1 VTSVPDSVLIV
12 GAKLFDGERF
22 LPRGCVLVLEGRVAA
37 LDPRLTAPAG
47 VPVVDARGG
56 TVLPGLID
64 AHVHV
69 FPGALQSA
77 LRSGVTTELD
87 MFADPALVAALVQ
100 QASSDPSAADL
111 RSAGIGATA
120 PGGHPTR
127 LITQGLLSPFPT
139 VAGPAQ
145 AEAFV
150 AARVAEG
157 SHFLK
162 VVLEDGTTTG
172 HAVPTLTADTVQ
184 ALVAAAH
191 AQGLLVVAHALTQAH
206 ALLAV
211 GAGVDGL
218 AHLFLDEPLS
228 PQLLHAAVH
237 RDVFM
242 IPTLT
247 SLAAR
252 SGHNRGR
259 ALAADPHLG
268 SALNP
273 RQRATLTMD
282 FPVGPGARADLAHA
296 MSAVARLHRTGLRL
310 LAGTDAS
317 SPGTAHGASLHDEL
331 HLLVQAGLSP
341 TAALAA
347 ATSAPA
353 AAFGLTDRGGIAP
366 GMRADLVLVQ
376 GDPEHD
382 ITRTRTIEQV
392 WRAGHPASRSPI
404 AE

>member
-1 VTSVPDSVLIV
+1 MTSVPDSVAIM
-12 GAKLFDGERF
+12 GAKLFDGHGF
-22 LPRGCVLVLEGRVAA
+22 LPRGCVLVIDGRIAA
-37 LDPRLTAPAG
+37 LGPRLTAPEG

-69 FPGALQSA
+69 FPGALHAA
-77 LRSGVTTELD
+77 LRAGVTTELD
-87 MFADPALVAALVQ
+87 MFADPDLVRALTQ
-100 QASSDPSAADL
+100 QAASDPSAADL

-120 PGGHPTR
+120 PGGHPSR
-127 LITQGLLSPFPT
+127 LVAQGLLPPFPT
-139 VAGPAQ
+139 VDGPDD

-157 SHFLK
+157 SSYLK
-162 VVLEDGTTTG
+162 VILEDGTTTG
-172 HAVPTLTADTVQ
+172 HAVPTLTAATVE

-191 AQGLLVVAHALTQAH
+191 ARGLLVVAHALTQAH

-218 AHLFLDEPLS
+218 AHLFLDEPPS
-228 PQLLHAAVH
+228 PQFLQAASD
-237 RDVFM
+237 RGVF
-242 IPTLT
+242 IVPTLT

-252 SGHNRGR
+252 SGQNRGR
-259 ALAADPHLG
+259 ALIADPHLG
-268 SALNP
+268 PALDP
-273 RQRATLTMD
+273 RQRAMLSMD
-282 FPVGPGARADLAHA
+282 FPAGPGARADLAHA
-296 MSAVARLHRTGLRL
+296 VSAVAELHQNGLRL

-317 SPGTAHGASLHDEL
+317 SPGTAHGVSLHDEL
-331 HLLVQAGLSP
+331 DLLVQAGLSP

-353 AAFGLTDRGGIAP
+353 AVFGLTDRGDIAP
-366 GMRADLVLVQ
+366 GMRADLLLVAS
-376 GDPEHD
+376 DPEHD
-382 ITRTRTIEQV
+382 ITATRTIEQV
-392 WRAGHPASRSPI
+392 WRAGHSAPRSPV

>member
-1 VTSVPDSVLIV
+1 M
-12 GAKLFDGERF
+12 
-22 LPRGCVLVLEGRVAA
+22 
-37 LDPRLTAPAG
+37 TAPAG

-56 TVLPGLID
+56 TLLPGLTD

-69 FPGALQSA
+69 FPGALHAA
-77 LRSGVTTELD
+77 LRVGVTTELD
-87 MFADPALVAALVQ
+87 MFADPALVTTLVQ
-100 QASSDPSAADL
+100 QAAADPTAADL

-127 LITQGLLSPFPT
+127 LVAQGLLPPFPT
-139 VAGPAQ
+139 LEGPAD
-145 AEAFV
+145 ADAFV

-157 SHFLK
+157 SHYLK

-191 AQGLLVVAHALTQAH
+191 AHGLLVVAHALTQAH
-206 ALLAV
+206 ARLAV
-211 GAGVDGL
+211 DAGVDGL
-218 AHLFLDEPLS
+218 AHLFLDEPLATE
-228 PQLLHAAVH
+228 LLDAMVD
-237 RDVFM
+237 RGVFV

-252 SGHNRGR
+252 SGHDRGR

-268 SALNP
+268 PALDP
-273 RQRATLTMD
+273 RQKAMLTMD
-282 FPVGPGARADLAHA
+282 FPTGPGARADLDLAL
-296 MSAVARLHRTGLRL
+296 SAVAQLHGAGVPL
-310 LAGTDAS
+310 LTGTDAS

-331 HLLVQAGLSP
+331 DLFAQAGVSP
-341 TAALAA
+341 AATLAA

-353 AAFGLTDRGGIAP
+353 ATFALTDRGRIAP
-366 GMRADLVLVQ
+366 GLRADLVLVQ

-392 WRAGHPASRSPI
+392 WRAGHSAPRSPI